1 MVQSIDDARRAQRRA
16 PGTRVPP
23 HNLQAEESLLGA
35 MLLSSD
41 AVAAAL
47 EAHISAD
54 DFYKPSHGHIFD
66 AICALHAGGERPDA
80 ATVADDVAPDD
91 VAADVALAGLPD
103 DEVELV
109 PEEGGSEA
117 EVVDSTPPAEETE
130 AP

>member
-1 MVQSIDDARRAQRRA
+1 MPDIAAGADDV
-16 PGTRVPP
+16 VP
-23 HNLQAEESLLGA
+23 
-35 MLLSSD
+35 D
-41 AVAAAL
+41 DVAADVAP
-47 EAHISAD
+47 D
-54 DFYKPSHGHIFD
+54 DV
-66 AICALHAGGERPDA
+66 A
-80 ATVADDVAPDD
+80 ADVAPDD